1 LAIVYGAVMPHPP
14 VIIPAVGGTRVKEVI
29 KTKKA
34 LEEVG
39 KRLKAKEIDTVVI
52 ITPHGNVS
60 QISIPVYVNHI
71 FEGNLGYFGADKP
84 VFSFKGDP
92 ILGNEIIKEARKQNI
107 DVSQI
112 AETLLDHGV
121 IVPMYYPTLASFK
134 KPIVP
139 IALAFLPY
147 RELYNFGETIRT
159 ASDNLGKKVAVI
171 ASGDMSHRLTLDAP
185 AGYNPEGKKFDEEI
199 VRLVGENNAEGIM
212 NLDPNLIEAAG
223 ECGLRSIIILM
234 GALKGLEVTPEVLSY
249 EGPFGVGYLVA
260 RVEPS
265 GADARRNLVSL

>member
-1 LAIVYGAVMPHPP
+1 LAIVYGAIMPHPP
-14 VIIPAVGGTRVKEVI
+14 VIIPAVGGSRVKEVS

-39 KRLKAKEIDTVVI
+39 KRLKTKDIDSVVI

-60 QISIPVYVNHI
+60 QIAVPVYVNHI
-71 FEGNLGYFGADKP
+71 FEGNLSYFGADKP

-92 ILGNEIIKEARKQNI
+92 LLANEIIKEARKQNI
-107 DVSQI
+107 EVSHI

-121 IVPMYYPTLASFK
+121 IVPMYYPMMASFK

-147 RELYNFGETIRT
+147 KELFNFGETIRA

-171 ASGDMSHRLTLDAP
+171 ASGDLSHRLTLDAP
-185 AGYNPEGKKFDEEI
+185 AGYNPEGKKFDEAI
-199 VRLVGENNAEGIM
+199 VKLAGANDAEGIL
-212 NLDPNLIEAAG
+212 NLDPNMIEAAG
-223 ECGLRSIIILM
+223 ECGLRSIIMLM
-234 GALKGLEVTPEVLSY
+234 GALKGLDVTPEVLSY
-249 EGPFGVGYLVA
+249 EGPFGVGYMVA
-260 RVEPS
+260 TFDVKPS
-265 GADARRNLVSL
+265 SHE

>member
-1 LAIVYGAVMPHPP
+1 MAIIYGAIMPHPP
-14 VIIPAVGGTRVKEVI
+14 VIVPAVGGSRVKDVN

-39 KRLKAKEIDTVVI
+39 KRLKEKEIDTVVI

-60 QISIPVYVNHI
+60 QVAIPVYVNHI

-84 VFSFKGDP
+84 TFSFKGDP
-92 ILGNEIIKEARKQNI
+92 MLGNEIIKEAKKQNI
-107 DVSQI
+107 AVSHI
-112 AETLLDHGV
+112 GETFLDHGV
-121 IVPMYYPTLASFK
+121 IVPMYYPVMAGFK

-147 RELYNFGETIRT
+147 TELFNFGETIRA

-171 ASGDMSHRLTLDAP
+171 ASGDLSHRLTLDAP
-185 AGYNPEGKKFDEEI
+185 AGYNPEGKKFDEQ
-199 VRLVGENNAEGIM
+199 LVKLAGENDAQGIM
-212 NLDPNLIEAAG
+212 NMDPQMIEAAG

-234 GALKGLEVTPEVLSY
+234 GALKGLNVKPEVLSY
-249 EGPFGVGYLVA
+249 EGPFGVGYMVA
-260 RVEPS
+260 TFDVKPA
-265 GADARRNLVSL
+265 G